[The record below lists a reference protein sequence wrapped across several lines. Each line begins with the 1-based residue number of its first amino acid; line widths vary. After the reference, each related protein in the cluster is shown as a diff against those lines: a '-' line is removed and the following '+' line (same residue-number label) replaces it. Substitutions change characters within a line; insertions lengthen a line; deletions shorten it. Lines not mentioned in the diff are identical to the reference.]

1 MTITPPLRWKL
12 RFENFSKAY
21 HVLQRRVT
29 EYQQHQD
36 SEAYQMALIQGFE
49 IIIELSWKV
58 LKDYLENE
66 GFQEVS
72 TPKTVIR
79 QAYQSNI
86 IDQGELWLEALQLRN
101 LASHTYDETTTKIM
115 LTFIVD
121 KYLKLV
127 TQLYQTLE
135 SQQ

>member
-1 MTITPPLRWKL
+1 MTTTPPLRWKL

-36 SEAYQMALIQGFE
+36 LEAYQMALIQGFE

-101 LASHTYDETTTKIM
+101 LASHTYDEATTKII

-121 KYLKLV
+121 KYLQLV
-127 TQLYQTLE
+127 TQLYKTLE
-135 SQQ
+135 TQQ